1 MTKKNLIPTLFL
13 QKNIIPVP
21 PLTTE
26 VEAEFIVGVILLGL
40 HQFAMVKIIKLN
52 KRVRNG
58 HKKYQK
64 AKKR

>member
-1 MTKKNLIPTLFL
+1 
-13 QKNIIPVP
+13 
-21 PLTTE
+21 
-26 VEAEFIVGVILLGL
+26 VGVILLGL

-64 AKKR
+64 SQKEIKRAKTETELKTRVLQA